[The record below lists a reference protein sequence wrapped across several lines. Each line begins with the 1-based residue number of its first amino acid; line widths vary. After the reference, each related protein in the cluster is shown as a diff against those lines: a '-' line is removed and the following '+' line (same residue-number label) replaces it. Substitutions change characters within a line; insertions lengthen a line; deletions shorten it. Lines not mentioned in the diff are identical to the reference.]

1 MSRRWSFPISLI
13 GRRLNQRF
21 TICYTPEMRPSSRSP
36 RYIFVSG
43 GVLSGLGKGIA
54 AASIA
59 LLVKQRGFRV
69 TPVKCENYLNVDAGL
84 INPIE
89 HGDPFLCEDGTE
101 ADMDLGTYERFL
113 DQNMGLTNFVTMGQI
128 YKQVIDNERA
138 YRYKGEDVDPVPYVT
153 EEIIRRIRLA
163 QEKGDADIVVVE
175 LGGTAGEYQNALY
188 YEAARQMELSD
199 IEGKEHKILH
209 IHVSYLPIPKHL
221 GEPKTKPTQLS
232 VRMLM
237 SMGIQP
243 DFLVARCEK
252 ELDERRRYLLATTCN
267 VRRENIVS
275 NPDVPSIYEVPLVFA
290 RQQFDAKILRALDLP
305 SRRGNLASWK
315 ELVSQIHG
323 AKRHRVRIAIV
334 GKYFHTGHE
343 FMLADSYA
351 ALFEAIKHAAWQE
364 SVDVDLRWVSAEKV
378 ETEEEDE
385 HLRGADG
392 VIVPIGW
399 GKRGAE
405 GKIKAITYARTRKIP
420 FLGLCYGM
428 QLACVEFA
436 RHVLGHKDA
445 DTTENSPSTTYP
457 VIHDIPERPELMKIK
472 SAGVAMRLGGWE
484 FTVKAD
490 TLLDDIYS
498 AHRAYLDPRTRRA
511 SVRHRHRY
519 EFNNEMKG
527 EFERR
532 GMVFSAVSV
541 KGNFIDWIELPRST
555 HPFFVGTQGHPEYSS
570 RPLSPHPVFIEFVRA
585 CKKV

>member
-1 MSRRWSFPISLI
+1 MRHTRIPELAP
-13 GRRLNQRF
+13 RF
-21 TICYTPEMRPSSRSP
+21 GELVPQFGGSGN

-59 LLVKQRGFRV
+59 FLLKQRGYRV

-113 DQNMGLTNFVTMGQI
+113 NQNMGFTNFVTMGQI

-153 EEIIRRIRLA
+153 QEIIRRITDAGKVGR
-163 QEKGDADIVVVE
+163 ADIVVVE
-175 LGGTAGEYQNALY
+175 LGGTVGEYQNALY

-199 IEGKEHKILH
+199 IEGQEHKILH

-237 SMGIQP
+237 GMGIQP

-275 NPDVPSIYEVPLVFA
+275 NPDVSSIYEVPLIFA
-290 RQQFDAKILRALDLP
+290 KQEFDTRILRALDLLP
-305 SRRGNLASWK
+305 RRSDIDRWK
-315 ELVSQIHG
+315 ELVICIHG
-323 AKRHRVRIAIV
+323 AKRHRCQIAIV
-334 GKYFHTGHE
+334 GKYFHTGSE
-343 FMLADSYA
+343 FMLGDSYA
-351 ALFEAIKHAAWQE
+351 ALFEAIKHAAWKE
-364 SVDVDLRWVSAEKV
+364 SVDVKLQWISAEKV
-378 ETEEEDE
+378 EAGDPDE
-385 HLRGADG
+385 FLSGVDG
-392 VIVPIGW
+392 IIVPIGW

-405 GKIKAITYARTRKIP
+405 GKIKAITYARTHKIP

-445 DTTENSPSTTYP
+445 DTTENNPSTSYP
-457 VIHDIPERPELMKIK
+457 VIHDIPERPDLMKIK
-472 SAGVAMRLGGWE
+472 SKGVAMRLGGWE
-484 FTVKAD
+484 FLVKPE

-498 AHRAYLDPRTRRA
+498 THQAYLDPHARRA

-519 EFNNEMKG
+519 EFNNDMRE
-527 EFERR
+527 EYER
-532 GMVFSAVSV
+532 GGLTLSAVST
-541 KGNFIDWIELPRST
+541 KGNFVDWIELPRST

-570 RPLSPHPVFIEFVRA
+570 RPLSPHPVFVEFVRA
-585 CKKV
+585 CIKR

>member
-1 MSRRWSFPISLI
+1 MRHTRVSELVP
-13 GRRLNQRF
+13 RF
-21 TICYTPEMRPSSRSP
+21 GSSGGT

-59 LLVKQRGFRV
+59 SLLKQRGYRV

-138 YRYKGEDVDPVPYVT
+138 YRYKGEDVDPVPFVT
-153 EEIIRRIRLA
+153 QEIIRRITDA
-163 QEKGDADIVVVE
+163 GKTGHADIVVVE

-199 IEGKEHKILH
+199 IEGREHKILH

-275 NPDVPSIYEVPLVFA
+275 NPDVTSIYEVPLIFA
-290 RQQFDAKILRALDLP
+290 RQQFDTRILHALDLP
-305 SRRGNLASWK
+305 PRRSDMTGWK
-315 ELVSQIHG
+315 ELVSRIHG
-323 AKRHRVRIAIV
+323 AKKHRCQIAIV
-334 GKYFHTGHE
+334 GKYFHTGSE
-343 FMLADSYA
+343 FMLGDSYA
-351 ALFEAIKHAAWQE
+351 ALFEAIKHAAWRE
-364 SVDVDLRWVSAEKV
+364 SVDVRLQWVSAEKV
-378 ETEEEDE
+378 EANGPDE
-385 HLRGADG
+385 FLSGVDG

-436 RHVLGHKDA
+436 RNVLGYKDA
-445 DTTENSPSTTYP
+445 DTTENNPSTSYP
-457 VIHDIPERPELMKIK
+457 VIHDIPERPDLMKIK
-472 SAGVAMRLGGWE
+472 SKGVSMRLGGWE
-484 FTVKAD
+484 FTVNPE
-490 TLLDDIYS
+490 TLLDHIYS
-498 AHRAYLDPRTRRA
+498 THQAYLDPQARRA

-519 EFNNEMKG
+519 EFNNGMRE
-527 EFERR
+527 EFERE
-532 GMVFSAVSV
+532 GLTLSAVSV
-541 KGNFIDWIELPRST
+541 KGNFVDWIELPRST

-570 RPLSPHPVFIEFVRA
+570 RPLSPHPVFIEFVKA
-585 CKKV
+585 CKKI

>member
-1 MSRRWSFPISLI
+1 MRHTRVPELVP
-13 GRRLNQRF
+13 RF
-21 TICYTPEMRPSSRSP
+21 GASGGT

-59 LLVKQRGFRV
+59 FLLKQRGYRV

-113 DQNMGLTNFVTMGQI
+113 DQNMGITNFVTMGQV

-138 YRYKGEDVDPVPYVT
+138 YRYKGEDVDPVPFVT
-153 EEIIRRIRLA
+153 QEIIRRITDAGRV
-163 QEKGDADIVVVE
+163 GHADIVVVE
-175 LGGTAGEYQNALY
+175 LGGTVGEYQNALY

-199 IEGKEHKILH
+199 IEGREHKILH
-209 IHVSYLPIPKHL
+209 IHVSYIPIPKHL

-237 SMGIQP
+237 GMGIQP

-275 NPDVPSIYEVPLVFA
+275 NPDVTSIYEVPLIFS
-290 RQQFDAKILRALDLP
+290 RQQFDTRILRALDLP
-305 SRRGNLASWK
+305 SRRSDIVRWK
-315 ELVSQIHG
+315 ELVSRIHG
-323 AKRHRVRIAIV
+323 AKRQRAAIAIV
-334 GKYFHTGHE
+334 GKYFHTGSE
-343 FMLADSYA
+343 FMLGDSYA
-351 ALFEAIKHAAWQE
+351 ALFEAIKHAAWKE
-364 SVDVDLRWVSAEKV
+364 SVDVKLQWVSAEKV
-378 ETEEEDE
+378 EADGPDGF
-385 HLRGADG
+385 LSGVDG

-420 FLGLCYGM
+420 YLGLCYGM

-436 RHVLGHKDA
+436 RNVLGYKDA
-445 DTTENSPSTTYP
+445 DTTENNPSTSYP
-457 VIHDIPERPELMKIK
+457 VIHDIPERPDLMKIK
-472 SAGVAMRLGGWE
+472 SKGVAMRLGGWE
-484 FTVKAD
+484 FTVKPE
-490 TLLDDIYS
+490 TLLDYIYS
-498 AHRAYLDPRTRRA
+498 MHQAYLDPRARRA

-519 EFNNEMKG
+519 EFNNGMRE
-527 EFERR
+527 EFERE
-532 GMVFSAVSV
+532 GLSLSAVSV
-541 KGNFIDWIELPRST
+541 KGNFVDWIELPRST

-570 RPLSPHPVFIEFVRA
+570 RPLSPHPVFIEFMKA
-585 CKKV
+585 CTKRYE

>member
-1 MSRRWSFPISLI
+1 MSLDRVSPEFSRGAQDKRI
-13 GRRLNQRF
+13 GKRA
-21 TICYTPEMRPSSRSP
+21 T
-36 RYIFVSG
+36 RYIFISG

-54 AASIA
+54 VASIA
-59 LLVKQRGFRV
+59 LLLKQRGYRV

-153 EEIIRRIRLA
+153 EEVIRRIHLA
-163 QEKGDADIVVVE
+163 QEKGDADIVIVE
-175 LGGTAGEYQNALY
+175 LGGTVGEYQNALY
-188 YEAARQMELSD
+188 YEAARLMELSD
-199 IEGKEHKILH
+199 IEGHENKVLH

-237 SMGIQP
+237 GMGIQP

-252 ELDERRRYLLATTCN
+252 ELDERRRYLLASTCN

-275 NPDVPSIYEVPLVFA
+275 SPDVTSIYEVPLVFA
-290 RQQFDAKILRALDLP
+290 RQQFDTKILRALDLSQRKP
-305 SRRGNLASWK
+305 DIAKWK
-315 ELVSQIHG
+315 ELVLRIRG
-323 AKRHRVRIAIV
+323 TKRHHARIAIV
-334 GKYFHTGHE
+334 GKYFHTGRE
-343 FMLADSYA
+343 FMLGDSYA
-351 ALFEAIKHAAWQE
+351 ALFEAIKHAAWHE
-364 SVDVDLRWVSAEKV
+364 FVDVELRWVSAEKV
-378 ETEEEDE
+378 E
-385 HLRGADG
+385 ADG
-392 VIVPIGW
+392 PDGFLSGVDGIIVPIGW

-405 GKIKAITYARTRKIP
+405 GKIKAITYARTKNIP

-445 DTTENSPSTTYP
+445 DTTENSPSTSYP
-457 VIHDIPERPELMKIK
+457 VIHDIPERPELMRIK
-472 SAGVAMRLGGWE
+472 SSGVAMRLGGWE
-484 FTVKAD
+484 FIVKPE
-490 TLLDDIYS
+490 TLLDHIYS
-498 AHRAYLDPRTRRA
+498 THRAYLDPRARRA

-519 EFNNEMKG
+519 EFNNGMRE
-527 EFERR
+527 EFERE
-532 GMVFSAVSV
+532 GLTLSAVSV
-541 KGNFIDWIELPRST
+541 KGNFVDWIELPRSV

-570 RPLSPHPVFIEFVRA
+570 RPLSPHPVFIEFMKA
-585 CKKV
+585 CTKRYE